1 MEWAV
6 NLINPEWTH
15 LSHSMFFMLFCT
27 SAKKTL
33 LPKRWFVN
41 WDPSIVL
48 KPWVMLWQT
57 NMQFSIGCL
66 LCGLLHHGLAV
77 WRKEMQDV
85 PTCIETCSL
94 CHQKLVNRSAIV
106 SKFCLF
112 GLKFPTAMFHKSNC
126 LCMSQIRNSQEIELR
141 CILIKI
147 WPGPQEINYSFWTIC
162 CIARRTAHDKPS
174 PKDPNDPNDR
184 FFSSR
189 LSTLL
194 NVSTRGTQWNATQH
208 RTSQKSA
215 EGLSACDANRLPD
228 ELVSETWESPS
239 WLRSNHRQNCPSLS
253 ISMQCSE
260 RKNSL
265 QRWGSHST
273 LFGHILLASMLNCL
287 RSCHLNCVM

>member
-85 PTCIETCSL
+85 PTCIETCLL

-106 SKFCLF
+106 CKFCLF
-112 GLKFPTAMFHKSNC
+112 ALKFPTAMFHESNC

-147 WPGPQEINYSFWTIC
+147 DRANKKSTTRFGQFAALLAELHMTSLLQKTQMTQMTASFHQDCQHCSMLAPGELSGMPRSTELHRKVQKGFQLVTQTAFLTNSC
-162 CIARRTAHDKPS
+162 LRRENH
-174 PKDPNDPNDR
+174 
-184 FFSSR
+184 
-189 LSTLL
+189 
-194 NVSTRGTQWNATQH
+194 H
-208 RTSQKSA
+208 RDFGRITGKIVH
-215 EGLSACDANRLPD
+215 LSAFLCNVLKEKTVCKD
-228 ELVSETWESPS
+228 EV
-239 WLRSNHRQNCPSLS
+239 
-253 ISMQCSE
+253 
-260 RKNSL
+260 
-265 QRWGSHST
+265 
-273 LFGHILLASMLNCL
+273 HIQHFS
-287 RSCHLNCVM
+287 VTFF